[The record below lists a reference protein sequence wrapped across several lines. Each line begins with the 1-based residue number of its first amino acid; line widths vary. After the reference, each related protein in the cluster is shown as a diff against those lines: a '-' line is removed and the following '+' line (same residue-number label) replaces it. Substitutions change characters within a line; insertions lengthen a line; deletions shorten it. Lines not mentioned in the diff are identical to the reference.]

1 MSCRVLLLAALIT
14 SCAAGLCSAQSLTP
28 IPKIAVTTY
37 HYDNLRTGWN
47 SQERILNPT
56 LCPRPPLGCV
66 AARFG
71 LVREVSLDDVAYA
84 QPLVVPDV
92 MISGQKRDVVYVAT
106 ENNTIYAIDADT
118 GSVILNRNL
127 GPAVPRPH
135 PSGISCANG
144 GPQVGIE
151 STPVIDLTRNAMYL
165 LSYTMAA
172 SGQPTYQLHA
182 VDLGTLADRMPP
194 TVVAASHKL
203 VDGSTFSFN
212 ATDQRQRAALL
223 FEDDNIYAAF
233 GSWCDVSPA
242 RGWVLGWR
250 ALDLQPLA
258 ANILTDRRP
267 ISGSNKLSSIW
278 MSGYGIAAIA
288 GHLYFTTGNSIYQT
302 YNDPDNFSETVLKVS
317 ADLSTVLDFFTPS
330 NVEGLDHHD
339 EDLGSG
345 GVLIL
350 PDQPGSV
357 PRMAVA
363 AGKGGWMYLLNR
375 THLGGFSE
383 VTDNIVGQYPIG
395 SCWCGQSFYQNSVV
409 SSGGAQIGIWS
420 VDTSPAAG
428 LTLVQTAQIDT
439 GGDGGFFT
447 AVSSDGDK
455 NVIIWAVSRRHSRE
469 GGPEPTLYAFTPIPG
484 NPQLQQIFKAPAG
497 NWDVPHPPGD
507 GANSNIVPV
516 VANGHVYVASYKKL
530 DIFGFV
536 RPVVSNAE
544 IATSSESESKLTPR
558 FGVITNVEGS
568 SFVMKTEA
576 GEEIRVDAEA
586 AVKNG
591 LTPALAND
599 EGVSVYGT
607 TDEHGVLHA
616 EVIRPAHNPRRH

>member
-1 MSCRVLLLAALIT
+1 MILVDWLAAATNCRPSDVPLTIEGARVMPYSGFSELPIWASRTSSRIDFTAAHMPSAGIQLRTRPFWSVHSQRIRLCGTLRSTAQNSLILHLEQAMSCRVLLLAALIT
-14 SCAAGLCSAQSLTP
+14 SCAAGLGRAQSLTP
-28 IPKIAVTTY
+28 IPKIAVATY

-56 LCPRPPLGCV
+56 LCPRPSLGCI
-66 AARFG
+66 AERFG
-71 LVREVSLDDVAYA
+71 LVREASLDDVVYA

-92 MISGQKRDVVYVAT
+92 MISGQKHDVVYVVT
-106 ENNTIYAIDADT
+106 ENNTVYAIDADT

-135 PSGISCANG
+135 PSGIPCANN

-182 VDLGTLADRMPP
+182 IDLGTLADRMAP

-203 VDGSTFSFN
+203 VDGSTFNFN

-267 ISGSNKLSSIW
+267 VSSSNKLSSIW

-302 YNDPDNFSETVLKVS
+302 YNDPDNFSESVVKVS

-330 NVEGLDHHD
+330 NVDGLDRHD

-350 PDQPGSV
+350 PDQSGTV

-375 THLGGFSE
+375 THLE
-383 VTDNIVGQYPIG
+383 HVP
-395 SCWCGQSFYQNSVV
+395 
-409 SSGGAQIGIWS
+409 
-420 VDTSPAAG
+420 PE
-428 LTLVQTAQIDT
+428 LT
-439 GGDGGFFT
+439 
-447 AVSSDGDK
+447 
-455 NVIIWAVSRRHSRE
+455 R
-469 GGPEPTLYAFTPIPG
+469 
-484 NPQLQQIFKAPAG
+484 
-497 NWDVPHPPGD
+497 
-507 GANSNIVPV
+507 
-516 VANGHVYVASYKKL
+516 
-530 DIFGFV
+530 
-536 RPVVSNAE
+536 
-544 IATSSESESKLTPR
+544 
-558 FGVITNVEGS
+558 
-568 SFVMKTEA
+568 
-576 GEEIRVDAEA
+576 
-586 AVKNG
+586 
-591 LTPALAND
+591 
-599 EGVSVYGT
+599 
-607 TDEHGVLHA
+607 
-616 EVIRPAHNPRRH
+616 